1 MRVDGSVECANPT
14 MPIKKRKTSRGGV
27 LRSSSGE
34 RRCGAQYG
42 SSLYSLTPPRPP
54 PPAPLHLFLTR
65 AAADRYTRT
74 GKGAEGGK
82 VALSAR
88 ARSCQ

>member
-14 MPIKKRKTSRGGV
+14 MPIKKRKTSRRRAEM
-27 LRSSSGE
+27 LL
-34 RRCGAQYG
+34 RCGAQYG